1 MYLGNEYTLVE
12 LPAIEYL
19 ISLGYTYI
27 DGKELTP
34 EIGERDSFSEVILT
48 KRIFSSLKKLN
59 PTISDENI
67 NKIIR
72 QLQRPEFLGSGLLEI
87 NEKIYDYIVNLQ
99 LTVDEIIENK
109 KEKITVKLIDFD
121 NINNNDFLVV
131 NQFVVKGEQETI
143 RPDLVIF
150 INGMPIAVLECKS
163 PFKDGNS
170 NENVGKYDGYEQ
182 LKRYMNLRDANYIEG
197 AQRLFYTNFITGIL
211 NKYTAFI
218 GTISSGYKH
227 YVEWKDAYPL
237 ENTKVSN
244 YKETPQNILLQGVFK
259 KENLLDIMQNFIVYD
274 LDKENSVKIKKVCR
288 YQQFRAVGKC
298 MKRILEGKT
307 PLQKGGVV
315 WHTQGSGKSL
325 TMVFL
330 ARKVRSTKKIS
341 DATLVVVTDRTDL
354 DKQIFETFQN
364 NLTNTTPVRSESIGE
379 MKELLRNSN
388 AQIIT
393 TTIQKFQSEKE
404 EDNIVGLSDEEKNN
418 IGNLYFE
425 KEYEIL
431 STKNNVIVMSDEAHR
446 SQYSSTAANLRS
458 ALPNATFIGFT
469 GTPIDKED
477 KSTPRTFGS
486 YIDKYS
492 IKDAVKD
499 GATVKIV
506 YEGRRPDL
514 HIKGETLE
522 DIFEKEFS
530 DRSDDE
536 KEAIKNK
543 YANKKT
549 VVEAD
554 DRIEEIAKDMLK
566 HYKDYIY
573 PNGFKAQ
580 IVCVS
585 RDACVK
591 YYNALKKHM
600 KEITGEDLEY
610 KVIFSGSQN
619 DKPYL
624 KEHHTTSKEQEEILK
639 EFKKSTS
646 ESKLCFIIVK
656 DMLLTGFD
664 APIEQVMYL
673 DRPLKEHTL
682 LQAIAR
688 VNRTCGDRKKCGY
701 VIDYYGVLD
710 FLEEALAIFDKEELG
725 SPMESMDSLHDEMLS
740 YRENVM
746 RMFTGVDKNNIDD
759 LVKVIEPEDKRAE
772 FEVAYK
778 KFAGAVESLMPG
790 NVSKD
795 ILNDVKWLSYIRAA
809 AKMRYNP
816 QDKLDISDCG
826 EKVKEII
833 SKHLESSGVISWI
846 SPITLFEADFEMQIE
861 KNMSDEAVASSMEH
875 AAKNVINLKMDEN
888 PVYFTSLLEKLSQ
901 ILEETKNDWVEKK
914 ARLKE
919 FIDRELKSGQED
931 EASDLGLTTKEFAV
945 FETLRKVLE
954 GKEEKDLSKVAAEEA
969 VYTSDATTNFA
980 KEFSKEFN
988 EKMIKEW
995 HMTGWSENQTKTSQ
1009 VDTKIYMYLLSKSA
1023 KIREV
1028 YGPETIAKIKEL
1040 KEQILKLAKIHYA
1053 NID

>member
-19 ISLGYTYI
+19 ISLGYEYI
-27 DGKELTP
+27 DGKQLTP
-34 EIGERDSFSEVILT
+34 QQGERDSLNEVILT
-48 KRIFSSLKKLN
+48 KRMFNSLKKLN

-67 NKIIR
+67 NKVIR

-121 NINNNDFLVV
+121 NINNNDFLVA

-163 PFKDGNS
+163 PFKEGNS
-170 NENVGKYDGYEQ
+170 NENVGKYDGFQQ
-182 LKRYMNLRDANYIEG
+182 LRRYMNGRDANFIEG

-227 YVEWKDAYPL
+227 YVEWKDAYPI
-237 ENTKVSN
+237 ENTKVSD

-274 LDKENSVKIKKVCR
+274 LDKENSIKIKKVCR

-404 EDNIVGLSDEEKNN
+404 EDNIVGLSDEEKNS

-446 SQYSSTAANLRS
+446 SQYSSTAANLRN

-522 DIFEKEFS
+522 DIFEREFS
-530 DRSDDE
+530 DRSDEE

-543 YANKKT
+543 YANKRT

-591 YYNALKKHM
+591 YYNALKAHM
-600 KEITGEDLEY
+600 KEITGEDLEC

-710 FLEEALAIFDKEELG
+710 FLEEALAIFDKDELG
-725 SPMESMDSLHDEMLS
+725 SPMESMDSLHNEMLS

-746 RMFTGVDKNNIDD
+746 RIFTGVDKSNIDD

-954 GKEEKDLSKVAAEEA
+954 GKEEKDLLKVAEEEA
-969 VYTSDATTNFA
+969 IYTSDATTNFA

-995 HMTGWSENQTKTSQ
+995 HMTGWSENQTKISQ
-1009 VDTKIYMYLLSKSA
+1009 VDIKIYMYLLSKSA

-1053 NID
+1053 SID

>member
-1 MYLGNEYTLVE
+1 MNLGNEYTLVE

-19 ISLGYTYI
+19 ISLGYEYI
-27 DGKELTP
+27 DGKKLTP
-34 EIGERDSFSEVILT
+34 ENNERDSLNEVILT

-227 YVEWKDAYPL
+227 YVQWKDAYPL
-237 ENTKVSN
+237 ENTNVSD

-274 LDKENSVKIKKVCR
+274 LDKENSIKIKKVCR

-492 IKDAVKD
+492 IKNAVKD

-600 KEITGEDLEY
+600 KEITGEDLEC

-646 ESKLCFIIVK
+646 ESKLCFLIVK

-710 FLEEALAIFDKEELG
+710 FLEEALAIFDKDELG

-790 NVSKD
+790 NISKD

-875 AAKNVINLKMDEN
+875 AAKNVINVKMDEN

-954 GKEEKDLSKVAAEEA
+954 GKEEKDLSKVAEEEA

>member
-1 MYLGNEYTLVE
+1 MNLGNEYTLVE

-19 ISLGYTYI
+19 ISLGYEYI
-27 DGKELTP
+27 DGKKLTP
-34 EIGERDSFSEVILT
+34 EQDERDSLNEVILT
-48 KRIFSSLKKLN
+48 KRMFSSLKKLN

-121 NINNNDFLVV
+121 NINNNDFLVA

-143 RPDLVIF
+143 KPDIVIF

-170 NENVGKYDGYEQ
+170 NENIGKYDGYEQ

-197 AQRLFYTNFITGIL
+197 AERLFYTNFITGIL
-211 NKYTAFI
+211 NKYTSFI

-227 YVEWKDAYPL
+227 YVQWKDAYPL
-237 ENTKVSN
+237 ENTKVSD

-341 DATLVVVTDRTDL
+341 DATLVVVTDRRDL
-354 DKQIFETFQN
+354 DKQIFETFKN
-364 NLTNTTPVRSESIGE
+364 NLTNTTPVRSESIGQ

-388 AQIIT
+388 AEIIT

-446 SQYSSTAANLRS
+446 SQYSSTAANLRN

-499 GATVKIV
+499 GATIKIV

-522 DIFEKEFS
+522 DIFEREFS

-543 YANKKT
+543 YANKRT

-591 YYNALKKHM
+591 YYNALKAHM
-600 KEITGEDLEY
+600 KEITGEDLEC

-639 EFKKSTS
+639 EFKKGTS

-710 FLEEALAIFDKEELG
+710 FLEEALAIFDKDELG
-725 SPMESMDSLHDEMLS
+725 NPMESMDSLHNEMLS

-778 KFAGAVESLMPG
+778 KFAGSVESLMPG

-846 SPITLFEADFEMQIE
+846 SPITLFESDFEMQIE

-931 EASDLGLTTKEFAV
+931 EASNLGLTTKEFAV

-954 GKEEKDLSKVAAEEA
+954 EKEEDLSKVSKEEA
-969 VYTSDATTNFA
+969 IYSSDATINFA

-988 EKMIKEW
+988 DNMIKEW

>member
-1 MYLGNEYTLVE
+1 MNLGNEYTLVE

-19 ISLGYTYI
+19 ISLGYEYI
-27 DGKELTP
+27 DGKKLTP
-34 EIGERDSFSEVILT
+34 ENNERDSLNEVILT
-48 KRIFSSLKKLN
+48 KRIFNSLKKLN

-121 NINNNDFLVV
+121 NINNNDFLVA

-143 RPDLVIF
+143 RPDIVIF

-163 PFKDGNS
+163 PFKEGNS
-170 NENVGKYDGYEQ
+170 NENVGKYDGFQQ
-182 LKRYMNLRDANYIEG
+182 LRRYMNGRDANFIEG
-197 AQRLFYTNFITGIL
+197 AERLFYTNFITGIL

-237 ENTKVSN
+237 ENTKVSD

-259 KENLLDIMQNFIVYD
+259 KENLLDIIQNFIVYD
-274 LDKENSVKIKKVCR
+274 LDKENSIKIKKVCR

-354 DKQIFETFQN
+354 DKQIFETFQS

-418 IGNLYFE
+418 IGNLYLE

-446 SQYSSTAANLRS
+446 SQYSSTAANLRN

-522 DIFEKEFS
+522 DIFEREFS

-543 YANKKT
+543 YANKRT

-600 KEITGEDLEY
+600 KEITGEDLECR
-610 KVIFSGSQN
+610 VIFSGSQN

-710 FLEEALAIFDKEELG
+710 FLEEALAIFDKDELG
-725 SPMESMDSLHDEMLS
+725 SPMESMDSLHNEMLS

-790 NVSKD
+790 NASKN

-846 SPITLFEADFEMQIE
+846 SPITLFESDFEMQIE

-875 AAKNVINLKMDEN
+875 AAKNVINVKMDEN

-931 EASDLGLTTKEFAV
+931 EASDLGLTTKAFAV

-954 GKEEKDLSKVAAEEA
+954 GKEEDLSKVAEEEA
-969 VYTSDATTNFA
+969 IYTSDATTNFA

-995 HMTGWSENQTKTSQ
+995 HMTGWSENQTKISQ

-1053 NID
+1053 SID